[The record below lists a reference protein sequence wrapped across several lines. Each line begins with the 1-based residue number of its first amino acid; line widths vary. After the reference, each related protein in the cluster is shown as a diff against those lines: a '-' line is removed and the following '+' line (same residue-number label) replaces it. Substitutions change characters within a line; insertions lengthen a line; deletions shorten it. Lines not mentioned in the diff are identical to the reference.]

1 MVLHLL
7 SKLVRRRDYEFPI
20 PCPNWSSQKD
30 SSVKTGNRT
39 SWALTLCANTFGSA
53 RLTLKTTALLLTIS
67 EQGEG
72 RKSNDGSK
80 MHFLPLRIWNLGA
93 YHQLIPKMHFFPLR
107 MWNLGAYH
115 QLIPEERQEILWR
128 EMWKGPCLLWS
139 SLNDESRE
147 RNYLSFCRLA
157 LPSPRHHYCMH
168 LSLTALSLQACNRP
182 SHFLASQEPAKKTF
196 THPIL

>member
-1 MVLHLL
+1 MVLRLL

-30 SSVKTGNRT
+30 SSMKTGGGT
-39 SWALTLCANTFGSA
+39 SWALMLCANTFGSA
-53 RLTLKTTALLLTIS
+53 RLTLKTIALLLTIS

-80 MHFLPLRIWNLGA
+80 MHFLPS
-93 YHQLIPKMHFFPLR
+93 R

-147 RNYLSFCRLA
+147 RHYLSFCRLA

-168 LSLTALSLQACNRP
+168 LSLTALSLPACNRP
-182 SHFLASQEPAKKTF
+182 SHFLASQEPAKNTF